1 LRIPDVLADS
11 KKKAVLMTVL
21 AGFLWGTSF
30 PAIKFGLQ
38 FMDPYTFVFLRFLI
52 ASLTLVLVMLLTR
65 NQLSFKFVKK
75 RLLLFLGVIN
85 GVAYLLQY
93 LGMADASA
101 SESSLLVNLS
111 VVWVAM
117 LSAGVLKEHL
127 GFKKLAGILLSFF
140 GVILMTTN
148 LEIASIGKSSIVA
161 DLLVI
166 AAGFLWAVFIVYNKP
181 LVKAGNNMIR
191 SMTWLMLFTM
201 LPLLP
206 ILPFSAASFASLPLN
221 AWIAILYTGLLC
233 WVVPYYL
240 WLEGLKYIS
249 PVTSSVVLLTEI
261 LVAMAI
267 SAIFLGEALTI
278 TSAAGGIFV
287 IIAILLVSITDKR

>member
-1 LRIPDVLADS
+1 MPSILADNR
-11 KKKAVLMTVL
+11 KKAALMTVL

-30 PAIKFGLQ
+30 PAIKIGLQ
-38 FMDPYTFVFLRFLI
+38 FMDPYPFVFLRFLI

-65 NQLSFKFVKK
+65 NQLSLKFVKK

-127 GFKKLAGILLSFF
+127 GFKKMAGIVSSLL
-140 GVILMTTN
+140 GVILITTN

-161 DLLVI
+161 DFLVI

-181 LVKAGNNMIR
+181 LVKEGNNMVR

-206 ILPFSAASFASLPLN
+206 ILPFSAASFVSLPLN
-221 AWIAILYTGLLC
+221 AWLAVLYTGLLC

-249 PVTSSVVLLTEI
+249 PVTSSVVLMIEI

-267 SAIFLGEALTI
+267 STIFLGEALTI
-278 TSAAGGIFV
+278 TSAAGGILV
-287 IIAILLVSITDKR
+287 IIAILLVSMTDKG

>member
-1 LRIPDVLADS
+1 LRILNVPADN

-30 PAIKFGLQ
+30 PAIKIGLK

-52 ASLTLVLVMLLTR
+52 ASLALVLVMLLTR
-65 NQLSFKFVKK
+65 NRLSLKFAKK

-85 GVAYLLQY
+85 GLAYLFQY
-93 LGMADASA
+93 LGMVDASA

-111 VVWVAM
+111 VVWVAL
-117 LSAGVLKEHL
+117 LSAGLLKEYL
-127 GFKKLAGILLSFF
+127 GFKKIAGIVLSLF
-140 GVILMTTN
+140 GVTLITTN
-148 LEIASIGKSSIVA
+148 LEIASIGRSPILS
-161 DLLVI
+161 DFLVI
-166 AAGFLWAVFIVYNKP
+166 AAGFLWAVFIVYNKS
-181 LVKAGNNMIR
+181 LVKEGSNMVR

-201 LPLLP
+201 LPLVS

-221 AWIAILYTGLLC
+221 AWLCILYTGLLC

-267 SAIFLGEALTI
+267 STIFLGEALTI
-278 TSAAGGIFV
+278 TSAAGGISV
-287 IIAILLVSITDKR
+287 IIAILLVSMADKS

>member
-1 LRIPDVLADS
+1 MRIPNVLADN

-30 PAIKFGLQ
+30 PAIKIGLQ
-38 FMDPYTFVFLRFLI
+38 FMDPYTFVFLRFLV
-52 ASLTLVLVMLLTR
+52 ASLALVLVMLLTR
-65 NQLSFKFVKK
+65 NRLSLKFAKK

-85 GVAYLLQY
+85 GLAYLFQY
-93 LGMADASA
+93 LGMVEASA

-111 VVWVAM
+111 VVWVAL
-117 LSAGVLKEHL
+117 LSAGLLKEYL
-127 GFKKLAGILLSFF
+127 GFRKIAGIVLSLF
-140 GVILMTTN
+140 GVILITTN
-148 LEIASIGKSSIVA
+148 LEIASIGGSSILS
-161 DLLVI
+161 DFLVI
-166 AAGFLWAVFIVYNKP
+166 AAGFLWAVFIVYNKS
-181 LVKAGNNMIR
+181 LVKEGGNMVR

-201 LPLLP
+201 LPLVS
-206 ILPFSAASFASLPLN
+206 ILPFSAASSVLPFN
-221 AWIAILYTGLLC
+221 AWLCILYTGLLC

-240 WLEGLKYIS
+240 WLGGLKYIS

-267 SAIFLGEALTI
+267 STIFLGEALTI

-287 IIAILLVSITDKR
+287 IIAILLVSMADKS